1 MTIDQLAARL
11 ARMPRPEIYR
21 SMSDAEYSDGLS
33 TIIAD
38 LELLARKDGCIAAA
52 FALSFF
58 DAATSYPVVRPEDVK
73 RGEWYW
79 AKAPSGEWLIRR
91 PAYFNGGVYFT
102 GFGITDD
109 PNAPSYK
116 YKPVP
121 AMKCEI
127 RGPIPRPE

>member
-1 MTIDQLAARL
+1 MNIDQLAARL
-11 ARMPRPEIYR
+11 AKLPRPNGWTDE
-21 SMSDAEYSDGLS
+21 DA
-33 TIIAD
+33 
-38 LELLARKDGCIAAA
+38 LEAWRTLLCATVDSGIQI
-52 FALSFF
+52 L

-102 GFGITDD
+102 GFGVTDD